1 MRATVRR
8 IGDVAVIDLSGN
20 IPTGV
25 GDSVL
30 RDKVFELLDK
40 GQRHILLNLERVS
53 YMDACG
59 MGELVACYR
68 RVEEKGGTIK
78 LLNASA
84 KVQDLLQL
92 TNLKKVFE
100 TFCDEKE
107 ALVSFSRRRRAVDSW
122 TNASQGRTWN
132 LPSQIK

>member
-8 IGDVAVIDLSGN
+8 VGDVAVIDLSGN

-78 LLNASA
+78 LLNPSA

-92 TNLKKVFE
+92 TNLKKIFE

-107 ALVSFSRRRRAVDSW
+107 ARVSFSRRRRAVDSW
-122 TNASQGRTWN
+122 TNASRCRT
-132 LPSQIK
+132 

>member
-1 MRATVRR
+1 MEVEATMRATVRR

-59 MGELVACYR
+59 MGELVALLQAR
-68 RVEEKGGTIK
+68 RGQGRYHQTAEPFGQGPGPATVDQPQES
-78 LLNASA
+78 LR
-84 KVQDLLQL
+84 DLLRREGGSRFFL
-92 TNLKKVFE
+92 TK
-100 TFCDEKE
+100 T
-107 ALVSFSRRRRAVDSW
+107 
-122 TNASQGRTWN
+122 ASCR
-132 LPSQIK
+132 LLD

>member
-20 IPTGV
+20 ILTGV
-25 GDSVL
+25 GDSAL
-30 RDKVFELLDK
+30 RDKVFELLDN

-78 LLNASA
+78 LLNPSA

-100 TFCDEKE
+100 RREGG
-107 ALVSFSRRRRAVDSW
+107 SRFFL
-122 TNASQGRTWN
+122 TKTASCR
-132 LPSQIK
+132 LLD